1 MIDIGTGPPVVL
13 IPGVQGRWD
22 WMSPAV
28 KALARRCRVLSFS
41 LSGERGT
48 VRHPSLGF
56 DRFVT
61 QLDETLDRAELGS
74 ACVCGVSYGGLIGL
88 RYAARRPDRVDSL
101 VLVSTPSP
109 TWRPSC
115 RIEWYLKWPRL
126 LSPAF
131 VAQSPFRLGPEIG
144 AASDGWTSGLRFGAH
159 HVMRV
164 IAAPFSPQ
172 RMAERMRLLEHLNFT
187 ADCVQVTVPTLVVTG
202 EPRLDKVVSVSS
214 TREFLHA
221 IPHATSA
228 TIPRTGHIG
237 LISRPDDFA
246 DVVAPFAARHDRL
259 GARPGRVSG
268 WS

>member
-13 IPGVQGRWD
+13 IPGVQGRWE
-22 WMSPAV
+22 WLRPTV
-28 KALARRCRVLSFS
+28 EALARRCRVLSFA

-48 VRHPSLGF
+48 VCDPSLGF
-56 DRFVT
+56 DRFVA
-61 QLDETLDRAELGS
+61 QLDETLDRAELSS

-88 RYAARRPDRVDSL
+88 RYAASRPGRVDSL

-115 RIEWYLKWPRL
+115 RIKWYLKWPRL

-131 VAQSPFRLGPEIG
+131 VVQSPFRLGPEI
-144 AASDGWTSGLRFGAH
+144 AAAADGWTSGLTFAVRHG
-159 HVMRV
+159 MRV
-164 IAAPFSPQ
+164 IGSPFSPR
-172 RMAERMRLLEHLNFT
+172 RMAERMRLLDNLDFA
-187 ADCVQVTVPTLVVTG
+187 ADCVQITAPTLVVTG
-202 EPRLDKVVSVSS
+202 EPRLDKVVAVSS

-221 IPHATSA
+221 IPHAASA
-228 TIPRTGHIG
+228 TLPRTGHIG

-259 GARPGRVSG
+259 GARPGRASG
-268 WS
+268 